1 MVQSVRQKIKES
13 RNFEIG
19 ESDFNFHEIIF
30 NYSSKPRNIKKKI
43 EENLL
48 LIMTKTKTKKN
59 KRSLVTSPMSC
70 LSNSSVKIEK
80 R

>member
-30 NYSSKPRNIKKKI
+30 NYSSKPRNIKKK
-43 EENLL
+43 N
-48 LIMTKTKTKKN
+48 
-59 KRSLVTSPMSC
+59 
-70 LSNSSVKIEK
+70 
-80 R
+80 